1 MLEIL
6 LTLVLDGLARFNTR
20 HFNYREIPPIVL
32 TRGGFRGFGKER
44 KVNISYGVK
53 MGLRCFTQVLCKFSY

>member
-1 MLEIL
+1 MEGMECSSILEIL

-32 TRGGFRGFGKER
+32 TRGLFGGFGKER

-53 MGLRCFTQVLCKFSY
+53 MFHVGFM